1 MNTPVIDELIRLR
14 ALEREYRV
22 TVNVLA
28 VLAERLMAA
37 THASRIEI
45 TDEAYADSPDL
56 NAWRDESRYMVVLTT
71 SR

>member
-1 MNTPVIDELIRLR
+1 MNTTVVDELVRLR
-14 ALEREYRV
+14 GVEREYRV

-28 VLAERLMAA
+28 VIAERLMAA

-45 TDEAYADSPDL
+45 TDLAYADSPDL
-56 NAWRDESRYMVVLTT
+56 SAWRDEPNNMVVLTT